1 MNNRT
6 DIPRTRL
13 GLAVV
18 SAIFGVILLLIAPV
32 MAQTP
37 DKLPQRVTDRVLAL
51 AYTHDLSRQ
60 EVQSLLDPMERA
72 AGRDFPVE
80 PLLLKM
86 EEGLIKR
93 VQPERIAGAL
103 ENLVDRF
110 IEFADILDGLV
121 PHVPGNRDA
130 VLLRMHGLSAL
141 GIGPE
146 VIRSSLHGPLAPSMG
161 QVLNALETKA
171 GLLQNG
177 IPTQDAE
184 LIVNSGMASGY
195 FQESGWDLARL
206 ARAAGEADVP
216 LERISGSIQ
225 DAVEGRKDIQSVAKE
240 LGVDLGDA
248 PGRGRH
254 GGGHR
259 DGSRGMGGGQ
269 RGTGGAPGSGGSG
282 GGNGGGGGGGPG
294 SGGGS
299 GGGPGGGGGG
309 GGR

>member
-1 MNNRT
+1 MNKRT

-13 GLAVV
+13 GLAAV
-18 SAIFGVILLLIAPV
+18 SAVFGLALLLTAPV

-37 DKLPQRVTDRVLAL
+37 DGLPQRITDRVLAL

-80 PLLLKM
+80 PLLLKI

-93 VQPERIAGAL
+93 VQPERIAGTL

-110 IEFADILDGLV
+110 VEFADILDGLA
-121 PHVPGNRDA
+121 PHVPGNEDT

-146 VIRSSLHGPLAPSMG
+146 VIKAYLQGPLTPSMG

-171 GLLQNG
+171 GLIQNG
-177 IPTQDAE
+177 ISTQDAE
-184 LIVNSGMASGY
+184 RIVNSGLAAGY
-195 FQESGWDLARL
+195 FQKSGWDLARL

-216 LERISGSIQ
+216 MERISGSIQ
-225 DAVEGRKDIQSVAKE
+225 DAVEGRKDIRAVARE

-254 GGGHR
+254 GGGRH
-259 DGSRGMGGGQ
+259 DGSRGMRGEQRGAGGGP
-269 RGTGGAPGSGGSG
+269 GSGGSGGSGGGPGSGGSG
-282 GGNGGGGGGGPG
+282 GGG

-299 GGGPGGGGGG
+299 GGGGGGGK
-309 GGR
+309 